1 MHQLVV
7 NICFGFE
14 LQISSYCKI
23 GHLQANEMTQKV
35 KSVVEF
41 DNKCQVPGNPDEGRM
56 RPNM

>member
-14 LQISSYCKI
+14 LQISSYCNI
-23 GHLQANEMTQKV
+23 GHLWANEMTRKI

-41 DNKCQVPGNPDEGRM
+41 DNKC
-56 RPNM
+56 